1 MQANAD
7 EKITRV
13 LANDEPTYIPF
24 FQRSYVW
31 DEDLWERFLRDMEQI
46 SETNSPHFFGSLI
59 TKETDTGE
67 ITLVDGQQRSITF
80 FLFLKAACLKLNDTY
95 FNHWAYLDDD
105 TPLLKVGRADKIAFE
120 TVISRTQP
128 EPIKSFGYS
137 SKIIEC
143 FNYFITNI
151 NPQRL
156 SITSIVKQI
165 KIIHI
170 SLDPTDDEQEIFD
183 TLNSLGMPLIT
194 SELLKNYFFTSQN
207 ESAYDNLWV
216 PAFEKDRKTIE
227 YWDTTVNSGRLN
239 RTLSDVFLMSYLHN
253 AIAFNGTVSAN
264 DKRTYSS
271 METLFKS
278 YKDFIKRY
286 CTNKNDFLEQLIRYA
301 HCFKTIF
308 HVPDDDAYLPR
319 EFGIER
325 LNFVI
330 FTCQN
335 TILIPYVLFIEMNN
349 PDTEDKKRIYGL
361 LESYILRRTV
371 THSHDKDLNRVFSQ
385 LVYSKI
391 CTADQLCDYLHS
403 LDGTAFVPDD
413 ETVHE
418 HLLHDT
424 ITNTTAKEILYLI
437 ESKIRPDDMAT
448 ALLPF
453 KKYSLEHLMPQKWH
467 DHWGKQ
473 LTEEEEKQRNTLI
486 GTFGNLAIIPQKLNA
501 QISNHSWDIKKTGK
515 DKKAGLITCAQGLI
529 TFTNVLNKEQW
540 DESCIKDRSCWI
552 ADCICRHWV
561 I

>member
-1 MQANAD
+1 
-7 EKITRV
+7 
-13 LANDEPTYIPF
+13 
-24 FQRSYVW
+24 
-31 DEDLWERFLRDMEQI
+31 
-46 SETNSPHFFGSLI
+46 
-59 TKETDTGE
+59 
-67 ITLVDGQQRSITF
+67 
-80 FLFLKAACLKLNDTY
+80 
-95 FNHWAYLDDD
+95 
-105 TPLLKVGRADKIAFE
+105 
-120 TVISRTQP
+120 
-128 EPIKSFGYS
+128 
-137 SKIIEC
+137 
-143 FNYFITNI
+143 
-151 NPQRL
+151 
-156 SITSIVKQI
+156 
-165 KIIHI
+165 
-170 SLDPTDDEQEIFD
+170 
-183 TLNSLGMPLIT
+183 MPLTT
-194 SELLKNYFFTSQN
+194 SELLKNYFFTSHN
-207 ESAYDNLWV
+207 EFDYDNLWV
-216 PAFEKDRKTIE
+216 PAFEKDRKTID
-227 YWDTTVNSGRLN
+227 YWNTPVKSGRLK

-308 HVPDDDAYLPR
+308 HIPDNDAYLPR

-349 PDTEDKKRIYGL
+349 PDPEDKKRIYGL

-486 GTFGNLAIIPQKLNA
+486 GTFGNLAIITQKLNA

-529 TFTNVLNKEQW
+529 TFTNVLDKEQW
-540 DESCIKDRSCWI
+540 DESCIKDRSYWI